1 MRKKNQALRLILI
14 ISISLLVTG
23 CGSNE
28 ISPQEK
34 RNNYD
39 ACIGKY
45 FAKYG
50 YNQPEAYAKGAC
62 SGFLE

>member
-1 MRKKNQALRLILI
+1 VKKTLLLVTL
-14 ISISLLVTG
+14 ISLLVTG

-28 ISPQEK
+28 ISPEEK

-45 FAKYG
+45 YAKYG
-50 YNQPEAYAKGAC
+50 ANQPEAYAKSSC